1 MPEIPELAFLS
12 HSASLP
18 WLLGAAA
25 LLSLGAILVL
35 AGLTALFGLH
45 PLRFITRTLLGLLL
59 ISLGV
64 LEGTITVGIQGYRS
78 LAREELAARIAVRP
92 YGTQQ
97 FAATLRF
104 PDGRMETYA
113 ISGDEIY
120 VDARILKW
128 HALANLLGLNTAYEL
143 DRVGGR
149 FRAIEQERSAS
160 RTLYVLGQPK
170 PLDVFDL
177 RRRYTFLAPF
187 LDAEY
192 GSAAYVPVSEAAELE
207 LRVSTTGLLI
217 RPAPATKT
225 AEKAL
230 D

>member
-1 MPEIPELAFLS
+1 MPDIPELGFLS

-45 PLRFITRTLLGLLL
+45 PLRFVSGPFLGLRL
-59 ISLGV
+59 ISFGL
-64 LEGTITVGIQGYRS
+64 LEGTITVGIQGYRT
-78 LAREELAARIAVRP
+78 LAREELAARIAVRT
-92 YGTQQ
+92 YGPQQ

-104 PDGRMETYA
+104 PDGRMETYP

-128 HALANLLGLNTAYEL
+128 HALANMLGLTTAYEL

-149 FRAIEQERSAS
+149 YRGIDKERAAA
-160 RTLYVLGQPK
+160 RTLYALGREK
-170 PLDVFDL
+170 PVDL
-177 RRRYTFLAPF
+177 FNLRNRYAFLEPF

-192 GSAAYVPVSEAAELE
+192 GSAAFWPVNEASEARL
-207 LRVSTTGLLI
+207 LVPPTGRLI
-217 RPAPATKT
+217 RPAA
-225 AEKAL
+225 A
-230 D
+230 

>member
-1 MPEIPELAFLS
+1 MPDLPELGFLS

-18 WLLGAAA
+18 WLLGAAV

-45 PLRFITRTLLGLLL
+45 PLRFVSRTLLGLLL

-78 LAREELAARIAVRP
+78 LASEELAARIAVRP
-92 YGTQQ
+92 YGPQH

-104 PDGRMETYA
+104 PDGRMATYPIA
-113 ISGDEIY
+113 GDEIY

-128 HALANLLGLNTAYEL
+128 HALANLLGLSTAYEL

-149 FRAIEQERSAS
+149 YREIDKERAAARS
-160 RTLYVLGQPK
+160 LYALGQEK
-170 PLDVFDL
+170 PLNLFDL
-177 RRRYTFLAPF
+177 PKRDPFPAPF
-187 LDAEY
+187 LHPD
-192 GSAAYVPVSEAAELE
+192 SHSHP
-207 LRVSTTGLLI
+207 LL
-217 RPAPATKT
+217 PAHPPPRSP
-225 AEKAL
+225 
-230 D
+230 

>member
-1 MPEIPELAFLS
+1 MPEIPARGCLS

-25 LLSLGAILVL
+25 LMSLGAILVL
-35 AGLTALFGLH
+35 AGLAALFGLP
-45 PLRFITRTLLGLLL
+45 PLRSVSRTLLGLLL
-59 ISLGV
+59 ISLGL

-92 YGTQQ
+92 YGPQQ

-104 PDGRMETYA
+104 PDGRMATYP

-128 HALANLLGLNTAYEL
+128 HALANLLGLSTAYEL

-149 FRAIEQERSAS
+149 FRAIEQERSSA
-160 RTLYVLGQPK
+160 RTLHPLGRDTPPDLFHLPK
-170 PLDVFDL
+170 H
-177 RRRYTFLAPF
+177 YT
-187 LDAEY
+187 
-192 GSAAYVPVSEAAELE
+192 S
-207 LRVSTTGLLI
+207 
-217 RPAPATKT
+217 
-225 AEKAL
+225 
-230 D
+230 